1 MDKVFENVTKQ
12 VVSDGY
18 AMVRTTTAGGS
29 FFAYASVIDNRTGDP
44 FLIPAAKLPAGSNP
58 PTPTP
63 TVPGP
68 TSTPTR
74 TPGGPTPTPTV
85 PGPTP
90 TATPTGQVPTP
101 PPVVA
106 PSSGIRG
113 ILATMG
119 LIGTKS
125 PSIDSLVS
133 TALTTGVPALVNMAV
148 NYSPSTRTSLGNGV
162 RWNFGNGTTNAHGT
176 YTGTIDL
183 TYSNLLIN
191 GNSGSAQYNVQ
202 TTNFTKN
209 GAVRPFDHVSGTVSV
224 QQGSS
229 GKTTGTVTLNG
240 GGTVTYTNGS
250 KVTSAAIS
258 ATGSVQFDT
267 SRCAQYPVGGAIT
280 TDYSTLF
287 QQPANTVTGSMTF
300 NGSCDGTFQY
310 TGPLE
315 VILFPPVVESAGCET
330 GLLGD
335 MWGEF
340 ATVTWSGTSFQG
352 SVNRTT
358 TDSSGTVTV
367 DQTTLQGSVSADGK
381 TVLSLHADSHT
392 KSTYPAGSGNCPGG
406 GCTYERW
413 LSVTLS
419 NLGFQQNIA
428 FFDVYASQGA
438 AAFTSWSDHE
448 IASGFPD
455 PSDNYNCTF
464 PIDQSQATN
473 GGADV
478 VLAMP

>member
-1 MDKVFENVTKQ
+1 M
-12 VVSDGY
+12 
-18 AMVRTTTAGGS
+18 
-29 FFAYASVIDNRTGDP
+29 
-44 FLIPAAKLPAGSNP
+44 
-58 PTPTP
+58 
-63 TVPGP
+63 
-68 TSTPTR
+68 
-74 TPGGPTPTPTV
+74 
-85 PGPTP
+85 
-90 TATPTGQVPTP
+90 
-101 PPVVA
+101 
-106 PSSGIRG
+106 
-113 ILATMG
+113 
-119 LIGTKS
+119 
-125 PSIDSLVS
+125 
-133 TALTTGVPALVNMAV
+133 
-148 NYSPSTRTSLGNGV
+148 
-162 RWNFGNGTTNAHGT
+162 
-176 YTGTIDL
+176 
-183 TYSNLLIN
+183 
-191 GNSGSAQYNVQ
+191 
-202 TTNFTKN
+202 
-209 GAVRPFDHVSGTVSV
+209 
-224 QQGSS
+224 
-229 GKTTGTVTLNG
+229 
-240 GGTVTYTNGS
+240 
-250 KVTSAAIS
+250 
-258 ATGSVQFDT
+258 
-267 SRCAQYPVGGAIT
+267 
-280 TDYSTLF
+280 
-287 QQPANTVTGSMTF
+287 
-300 NGSCDGTFQY
+300 
-310 TGPLE
+310 
-315 VILFPPVVESAGCET
+315 
-330 GLLGD
+330 
-335 MWGEF
+335 GEF